1 MKYSEAK
8 AGRVF
13 VIRLED
19 GEILHESLERF
30 GREQNVH
37 AASVL
42 VLYRRV
48 KSAKADV
55 KARAEMQQKRQAAG
69 ELPKG
74 YPNPIQVV
82 RIGDEFVLAAIG
94 QEVVVDYALRLK
106 QELRAIPAVW
116 IAGYSND
123 VAGYLGS
130 RRVLNEGGYE
140 GGGANVMVGHPAPYA
155 PAVEDDVVAEVHRL
169 VMQLGR

>member
-1 MKYSEAK
+1 
-8 AGRVF
+8 
-13 VIRLED
+13 
-19 GEILHESLERF
+19 
-30 GREQNVH
+30 
-37 AASVL
+37 
-42 VLYRRV
+42 
-48 KSAKADV
+48 
-55 KARAEMQQKRQAAG
+55 MQQKRPAAG
-69 ELPKG
+69 ELPKT

-82 RIGDEFVLAAIG
+82 RIGDDFVLAAIG

-106 QELRAIPAVW
+106 KELHAIPAVW

-155 PAVEDDVVAEVHRL
+155 PSVEDDVVAEVHRL
-169 VMQLGR
+169 VKQLQR